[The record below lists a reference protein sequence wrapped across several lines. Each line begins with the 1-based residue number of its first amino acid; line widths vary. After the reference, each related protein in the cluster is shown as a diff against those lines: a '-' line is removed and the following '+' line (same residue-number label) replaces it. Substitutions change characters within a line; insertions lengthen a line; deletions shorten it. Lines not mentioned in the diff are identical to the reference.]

1 LCLLAYLPE
10 GSEHFADYI
19 EAVSWAQAYAAQN
32 RETML
37 RLILA
42 ALRRHL
48 PSFEVT
54 SEAVNYHHNYVEREH
69 HFGADSRYLNGR
81 VHASP
86 RTFQTRG
93 DGSSGQRFEGSPFH
107 DLLNGPLTTVDELYD
122 GTLTRVKVYR
132 RLRST

>member
-1 LCLLAYLPE
+1 MYLLAYLPE

-48 PSFEVT
+48 PPFEVT
-54 SEAVNYHHNYVEREH
+54 SEAVNYHHNYEPVKKPHRNRKYSAWV
-69 HFGADSRYLNGR
+69 GYNCVDR
-81 VHASP
+81 VI
-86 RTFQTRG
+86 
-93 DGSSGQRFEGSPFH
+93 SGVGKH
-107 DLLNGPLTTVDELYD
+107 DKRD
-122 GTLTRVKVYR
+122 R
-132 RLRST
+132 R